1 MLDRYDRK
9 YLKDKDH
16 KESDNIR
23 SDHGREESNTRLRI
37 TDTKIMQKSRAII
50 TCSKCVFKEII
61 IEIQGVRAS

>member
-23 SDHGREESNTRLRI
+23 SDHGREESNTRLRT
-37 TDTKIMQKSRAII
+37 TDTKIMQKKA
-50 TCSKCVFKEII
+50 E
-61 IEIQGVRAS
+61 Q